1 MHFFSLSSFIAY
13 YYHQYHLNCWEL
25 NSLLACNFCHHIHSI
40 GAGTRRNSRFS
51 KNVQFILCMHIIW
64 ANFHIAQQYDLWHF
78 CMKFVSKI
86 INHDIKIPLVFFR
99 LLFYFHWS
107 LPPHITFTKKDFI
120 AIHLSEDFSYS
131 TCSLLRDFFSFQ
143 SWHDKKKWNE
153 ILCFAIK
160 RAFMRIKRMDERK
173 QIILR
178 WGLVIEHFIKG

>member
-1 MHFFSLSSFIAY
+1 M
-13 YYHQYHLNCWEL
+13 
-25 NSLLACNFCHHIHSI
+25 ACNFCHHIHSI

-64 ANFHIAQQYDLWHF
+64 ANFHIAQRYDLWHF

-131 TCSLLRDFFSFQ
+131 TCSRGIFFPFKADMTKKNGMKFCVLPLKEL
-143 SWHDKKKWNE
+143 SWE
-153 ILCFAIK
+153 
-160 RAFMRIKRMDERK
+160 
-173 QIILR
+173 
-178 WGLVIEHFIKG
+178 

>member
-1 MHFFSLSSFIAY
+1 M
-13 YYHQYHLNCWEL
+13 
-25 NSLLACNFCHHIHSI
+25 ACNFCHHIHSI

-131 TCSLLRDFFSFQ
+131 TCSLLRVFFPFKADMTKKNEMKFCVLPLKEL
-143 SWHDKKKWNE
+143 SWE
-153 ILCFAIK
+153 
-160 RAFMRIKRMDERK
+160 
-173 QIILR
+173 
-178 WGLVIEHFIKG
+178 